1 MNEGGYDQ
9 SSVFAYTEL
18 KPAKQA
24 LYPDDF
30 SIFLV
35 QVKSDSEEGHALHND
50 PIAFLKEKVP
60 DLLGGEEDVRAM
72 VLRVNAERS
81 ANPKHRS
88 EVWIAY
94 PGGSKTAVG
103 IQYKYDRDMLAGSGE
118 EAAGD

>member
-1 MNEGGYDQ
+1 MAVNEGGYDEE
-9 SSVFAYTEL
+9 SAEFAYTEL
-18 KPAKQA
+18 RPVQQA

-35 QVKSDSEEGHALHND
+35 QVKSETESGRQLHND
-50 PIAFLKEKVP
+50 PIDFFRRNVP
-60 DLLGGEEDVRAM
+60 ELLGDEEDVRAM

-88 EVWIAY
+88 EVWISY

-103 IQYKYDRDMLAGSGE
+103 IQYKYDRDMLAQ
-118 EAAGD
+118 GD